1 MLEKTQ
7 AIEKLSKM
15 NSQSILRAQNDS
27 DATLSDGSGSAS
39 DLNID
44 SDFEEKD
51 DVFSQ
56 NDRLGKYGNIDMS
69 YRLSMVNKP
78 KQKI

>member
-69 YRLSMVNKP
+69 YRHSMVNKP

>member
-1 MLEKTQ
+1 
-7 AIEKLSKM
+7 M
-15 NSQSILRAQNDS
+15 NSQSILREQNDS

-56 NDRLGKYGNIDMS
+56 NDRLGKYGIDMS
-69 YRLSMVNKP
+69 YRHSMVNKP